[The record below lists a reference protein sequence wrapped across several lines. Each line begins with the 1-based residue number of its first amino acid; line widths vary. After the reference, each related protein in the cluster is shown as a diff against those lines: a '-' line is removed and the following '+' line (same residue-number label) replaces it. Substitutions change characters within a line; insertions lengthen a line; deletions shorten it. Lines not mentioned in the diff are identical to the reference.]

1 LNEKAIDRLIGADQR
16 TDIGVAAAGGRRAIG
31 GADHYASG
39 TAAKS
44 QVPETAADR
53 PGRAGSANKVPTR
66 QRVKAARSLS
76 EFALRG
82 LHPQGGAGMAAH
94 KFAVGQTVRFSPDR
108 QQLHSGQGW
117 FKIIRLLPEAASVLQ
132 YRVKSELDGHE
143 RVVREDQL
151 ALS

>member
-1 LNEKAIDRLIGADQR
+1 
-16 TDIGVAAAGGRRAIG
+16 
-31 GADHYASG
+31 
-39 TAAKS
+39 
-44 QVPETAADR
+44 
-53 PGRAGSANKVPTR
+53 
-66 QRVKAARSLS
+66 
-76 EFALRG
+76 
-82 LHPQGGAGMAAH
+82 MAAH